1 MKTDEMRSQKHNS
14 RFGLGVV
21 LVIVGSILLAGKLGY
36 ITPNVYDVLLSWPM
50 ILIAVA
56 VVSFIKKDYVP
67 GTMLLSIGIFFLLP
81 DLLPEFSSSDALQ
94 YWPVLLIFG
103 GVLFIFRRKS
113 HSGLSGINVDDND
126 VIDELNVFGGS
137 TSNME
142 SKNFKGGKITC
153 IFGGGEMSFANSKL
167 AEKGA
172 VIDVI
177 AMFGG
182 FKLMVPHDWNVK
194 VEVVSIFGG
203 FTDKRVFSRDSISDG
218 KTLLIKGIT
227 IFGGG
232 ELRSI

>member
-1 MKTDEMRSQKHNS
+1 MRSQKHNS

-21 LVIVGSILLAGKLGY
+21 LVIAGSILLAGKLGY
-36 ITPNVYDVLLSWPM
+36 ITPNVYDVILSWPM

-56 VVSFIKKDYVP
+56 VVNFIKKEYVA

-81 DLLPEFSSSDALQ
+81 DLLPEFSSSDVLK

-113 HSGLSGINVDDND
+113 HSNLSGINVDDND

-142 SKNFKGGKITC
+142 SNNFKGGKITC
-153 IFGGGEMSFANSKL
+153 IFGGGEMSFANSKM
-167 AEKGA
+167 ADKGA